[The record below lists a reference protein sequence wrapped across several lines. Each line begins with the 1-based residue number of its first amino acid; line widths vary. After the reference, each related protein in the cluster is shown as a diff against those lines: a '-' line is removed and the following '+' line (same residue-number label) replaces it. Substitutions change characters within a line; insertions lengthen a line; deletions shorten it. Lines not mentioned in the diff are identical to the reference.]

1 VVAGGTAS
9 LVVNPNGISVTGI
22 ITGNGSGL
30 TGVASTD
37 NIITTTEAKLLG
49 GVRMEGF
56 TTSATMNV
64 TGVST
69 LRGDVTFTGSQAGVT
84 SVTWDASADSLI
96 FQDLSYAKFGAGGD
110 LQIWHDGTNSEIKND
125 TGILNIRNDDI
136 RLKTSGDETSL
147 RAIANEGVQLMYNNT
162 TRIETADGGV
172 VVTGIHS
179 VGTGATIS
187 GTGNAAFAG
196 VCTASAF
203 KGDGSELTGIAAG
216 GSGEFNTSI
225 SGATQYDVT
234 TSMAVALTA
243 NDK

>member
-1 VVAGGTAS
+1 DKLGVTAGGVGVATFNVNGFEVAGIVTAGS
-9 LVVNPNGISVTGI
+9 FTGD
-22 ITGNGSGL
+22 GSGL

-84 SVTWDASADSLI
+84 SITWDASADSLI
-96 FQDLSYAKFGAGGD
+96 FQDLSYAKFGAGSDLSIYHDGNNSVIRHGGTGD
-110 LQIWHDGTNSEIKND
+110 LYLESISGSLDTYIRGSRSVFIQNNVSENAAKFIQNGAVELYCDGTK
-125 TGILNIRNDDI
+125 
-136 RLKTSGDETSL
+136 
-147 RAIANEGVQLMYNNT
+147 QF
-162 TRIETADGGV
+162 ETAFGGV

-196 VCTASAF
+196 VCTASSF
-203 KGDGSELTGIAAG
+203 IGDGSSLTGIAAG
-216 GSGEFNTSI
+216 GSGEFNT
-225 SGATQYDVT
+225 
-234 TSMAVALTA
+234 
-243 NDK
+243 